1 MHNQHAGLSQQLAAQ
16 RITERHEQAAQ
27 ARLAHSASRSRRR
40 RHRWLTRRWW
50 QLARR
55 PGAAVTRALILG
67 AMLAATH
74 LASLTALAHAQ
85 ANDQQ
90 ASRRPPTQGQVGEAW
105 HRRSATSQQD
115 KATDATLGR
124 EQAREPFAI
133 PDPTPAQLPVSAPT
147 QPNRQPSWLLVSLG
161 ALAGLAVVG
170 ARRASRRARLGQPA

>member
-1 MHNQHAGLSQQLAAQ
+1 MSKLVRALVLGVALAAMNLAGLTAVAS
-16 RITERHEQAAQ
+16 AQ
-27 ARLAHSASRSRRR
+27 ATEEPTGKQDA
-40 RHRWLTRRWW
+40 
-50 QLARR
+50 
-55 PGAAVTRALILG
+55 
-67 AMLAATH
+67 
-74 LASLTALAHAQ
+74 
-85 ANDQQ
+85 
-90 ASRRPPTQGQVGEAW
+90 RRPPTQGQVGEAW